1 MRFSLSYVKDYFAKN
16 KYKNIFIWV
25 VEIIL
30 VILLA
35 AGGSY
40 FFCKSIVVQEGSM
53 EPTLKAGDRVLVN
66 SAVYKLSSPK
76 RGDVI
81 VHRTSRNDKSSL
93 HIKRI
98 IGLPGETVQ
107 IRDGKIFV
115 DGKRYK
121 EAKNFSKI
129 KNPGMAEN
137 SIKLGNGEYFVLGD
151 NRNSS
156 EDSRHIDVGNIKT
169 KNIIGRLWFIISP
182 KNRLGILKN

>member
-1 MRFSLSYVKDYFAKN
+1 MRFSPGYVKDYFAKT
-16 KYKNIFIWV
+16 KYKTIFIWI
-25 VEIIL
+25 VEIVL
-30 VILLA
+30 VIVLA
-35 AGGSY
+35 AGVSY
-40 FFCKSIVVQEGSM
+40 FFGKSVVVQEGSM

-107 IRDGKIFV
+107 IKNGKILV

-121 EAKNFSKI
+121 EARKYPKI
-129 KNPGMAEN
+129 KNPGMAE
-137 SIKLGNGEYFVLGD
+137 SSVKLKSGEYFVLGD
-151 NRNSS
+151 NRNNS
-156 EDSRHIDVGNIKT
+156 EDSRYTDVGNIKK
-169 KNIIGRLWFIISP
+169 KNIIGRLWFVISP
-182 KNRLGILKN
+182 KNRIGILKN